1 MSERKKEIEEAIVEG
16 VDKRTRSEVERQEP
30 KNGVTNW
37 QKAIAAQL
45 DMTMMQMI
53 QNNIGKKTEDDPMG
67 YIMKILEKMMSYQA
81 MSKML
86 GGIDMFGNG
95 SGSKKTED
103 AEVQKLKEEIA
114 QMKAEKQAEKQERAL
129 ESLRNEIM
137 QLKNN
142 NNSNSNPI
150 LDKMME
156 KVEQLQDEIKE
167 GKQKALEEKLL
178 DMQSGVNDQIAN
190 LRDTIQYISERGS
203 KAETSDNPITQI
215 KKQVEEVEGIKKL
228 FGGGEPPRERDMSPA
243 ETIDF
248 GLGMIPKAAEG
259 IRSLTSVLH
268 PKEIPDDVPPVDH
281 DSIKTPPPAAHPTT
295 GVSLSGDIMDY
306 INSGKEIDDGGIKL
320 WKDAYGNM
328 FLNSDG
334 TIMDKQ
340 DVLRYART
348 SQDNFKS
355 EMHKNI
361 ETGEKRKTEKKI
373 IIPSAKA
380 DIRPATQEEINKAEK
395 SVPIPPSGITVQP
408 RKELPPEIKSY
419 LDRHK
424 NTTSTVNGKDGI
436 LVGDYD
442 EYWTDDAGN
451 PLTPAELDKL
461 FRSMPPDDA
470 LSQYHAVLEQ
480 AKQTH
485 EDVLQQN
492 PAEQYNQEDQNG
504 EVEEEEQGNEVEEE
518 EHEEKHSTGTE

>member
-1 MSERKKEIEEAIVEG
+1 MSDRKKEIEEAIVEG
-16 VDKRTRSEVERQEP
+16 VDKKTRSEVERQEP

-95 SGSKKTED
+95 SSSKKPEND
-103 AEVQKLKEEIA
+103 EVQKLKDEIA
-114 QMKAEKQAEKQERAL
+114 QMKAERQAEKQEQAL
-129 ESLRNEIM
+129 KSIRDEIM

-142 NNSNSNPI
+142 NNNSNPI

-178 DMQSGVNDQIAN
+178 DIQSGVNDQISN
-190 LRDTIQYISERGS
+190 LRDTIQYISEKGG
-203 KAETSDNPITQI
+203 KAETSDNPITAI
-215 KKQVEEVEGIKKL
+215 KRQVEEVEGIKKL
-228 FGGGEPPRERDMSPA
+228 FGGGEQPRERDMSPA

-328 FLNSDG
+328 FLNTDG

-348 SQDNFKS
+348 SQDNFRS

-361 ETGEKRKTEKKI
+361 ETGEKRKNEKKI
-373 IIPSAKA
+373 IIPSTKP

-492 PAEQYNQEDQNG
+492 PDEQHTQ
-504 EVEEEEQGNEVEEE
+504 EEQDSEVEEE